1 MVGKILI
8 YSKDSCKFCTKSKT
22 LLSEKNIPYEEVKL
36 NPDEKSVYEKKRN
49 QLIEMT
55 NGHKTFPWVFV
66 GDEFVGGFSELR
78 HLFCTNVISRKL
90 KNIGIDYEF
99 QDNDF

>member
-1 MVGKILI
+1 MSGGILI
-8 YSKDSCKFCTKSKT
+8 YSKDSCKFCTKSKS
-22 LLSEKNIPYEEVKL
+22 LLTEKKIPFEEIKL
-36 NPDEKSVYEKKRN
+36 DPAEKKKYEKKRD

-78 HLFCTNVISRKL
+78 HFFCTNGVSRKL
-90 KNIGIDYEF
+90 KSIGIDYIV
-99 QDNDF
+99 DDDF